1 MTASYELP
9 QHPNLVL
16 IISDQERATQ
26 HFPPGWEQE
35 NLPNLTRLK
44 QHGMTFNR
52 AFCNACMCSPSRS
65 TLFTGTYVAQHGVS
79 DTLTWYGLYSSTE
92 PTLDPTMPNM
102 AHMLRDGGYQVH
114 YRGKWHMSK
123 GDTGEASLYGADVG
137 IYGFQGW
144 LPPDSGEDAKTV
156 NFGGGYAAHDA
167 RYVEEAVA
175 FLKNADRRQPFCLI
189 LSVVNPHDVL
199 SYPRTYTYGYTD
211 ADLEGDIELP
221 RTWQEDLQANHKP
234 TAQSQLL
241 VSAAAGLGLLPTPEM
256 KRKYVN
262 FYGNLI
268 RYIDRELGPVIDLF
282 YDKDGNPTELGR
294 STIIVRTADH
304 GEMGMAHG
312 GQRQKAFNTYEESL
326 RVPLVF
332 SNPVLFPKAC
342 ETDNLASL
350 IDIMPTFADLANVK
364 PIEGL
369 MGHSLAPILQSPEKA
384 PAVQEE
390 IIFTYDD
397 VRAGNPNASPV
408 NAADRI
414 RCIREAKWKYA
425 RYFHAKGSYPE
436 EWEMYDL
443 ECNPEETDNLGSPAN
458 PRYNDPA
465 VKAERERLA
474 QKLREAEVRIV
485 KKHQNLT
492 DDAQTGGHVAGG
504 HVQPG

>member
-1 MTASYELP
+1 MTASNDLP
-9 QHPNLVL
+9 KHPNLVL

-26 HFPPGWEQE
+26 HFPPGWERE

-44 QHGMTFNR
+44 KHGMTFNR

-65 TLFTGTYVAQHGVS
+65 TLFTGLYVAQHQVS
-79 DTLTWYGLYSSTE
+79 DTLTWYGLYSPTE
-92 PTLDPTMPNM
+92 PVLDPTLPNM
-102 AHMLRDGGYQVH
+102 AKMLRAGGYQVH

-123 GDTGEASLYGADVG
+123 GDTGENSLYGADVG
-137 IYGFQGW
+137 IYGFEGW
-144 LPPDSGEDAKTV
+144 LPPDSGEDAKTT
-156 NFGGGYAAHDA
+156 NFGGGYANHDA

-175 FLKNADRRQPFCLI
+175 FLRRVDPNRPFCLI

-199 SYPRTYTYGYTD
+199 SYPRTYQYGYTD
-211 ADLEGDIELP
+211 ADLEGDIQLP
-221 RTWQEDLQANHKP
+221 GTWNEDLQANHKP

-241 VSAAAGLGLLPTPEM
+241 VSAALGLGALPTPET

-268 RYIDRELGPVIDLF
+268 KHIDHELGPVIDLF
-282 YDKDGNPTELGR
+282 YDQDGNPTELGR
-294 STIIVRTADH
+294 STVIVRTADH

-332 SNPVLFPKAC
+332 SNPVLFPEAS

-350 IDIMPTFADLANVK
+350 IDIMPTFADLANV
-364 PIEGL
+364 PPVDGL
-369 MGHSLAPILQSPEKA
+369 MGRSLAPILENPEN
-384 PAVQEE
+384 PQPVQEE
-390 IIFTYDD
+390 IVFTYDD

-414 RCIREAKWKYA
+414 RCIRETKWKYA

-443 ECNPEETDNLGSPAN
+443 ENDPAELDNLGSPAN

-465 VKAERERLA
+465 IRAERERLQ
-474 QKLREAEVRIV
+474 QKLVATEARIV
-485 KKHQNLT
+485 KKHQNV
-492 DDAQTGGHVAGG
+492 TGGPKPGDHVAEARGEAG
-504 HVQPG
+504 